1 MKSDYTNWSA
11 VFGEGVS
18 EWFKPTEDTSH
29 DGTYWDIR
37 EEFLE
42 LARFESV

>member
-1 MKSDYTNWSA
+1 MKSEYTNWIS
-11 VFGEGVS
+11 VFGEKKI
-18 EWFKPTEDTSH
+18 EWFKPIERTTH

-42 LARFESV
+42 LSRFESV